1 MKQKDQATMFQSHDG
16 HIDNSTVGPQHC
28 GPTTQEDSKQRLKSK
43 TSHVKVCMLKSISKF
58 KIPVR
63 IDNSLVEAVID
74 SAAEVTIISDKFYQ
88 SLRIPPKK
96 LYDVR
101 LDTAGRQL
109 SMKGFVAGPV
119 KLKIGNNY

>member
-1 MKQKDQATMFQSHDG
+1 MKQKDQATIFPSHDG
-16 HIDNSTVGPQHC
+16 NIDNSTVGPQHC
-28 GPTTQEDSKQRLKSK
+28 GPTTQEEDSKQKLKSE

-58 KIPVR
+58 TIPVQ

-74 SAAEVTIISDKFYQ
+74 SAAEVTIISDKVYQ

-119 KLKIGNNY
+119 KLK